1 MNALSFIYV
10 FVLFFILTPGVLV
23 TLPPKS
29 SKMVVAA
36 VHGLLFTLILA
47 FTYQIVARLSSNLFE
62 GYTHDHRRKRKHH
75 KK

>member
-10 FVLFFILTPGVLV
+10 FVLFYILTPGVLV

-29 SKMVVAA
+29 SNMIVTA

-47 FTYQIVARLSSNLFE
+47 FTYQIVARLSSNLF
-62 GYTHDHRRKRKHH
+62 
-75 KK
+75 

>member
-10 FVLFFILTPGVLV
+10 FVLFLILTPGVLV

-29 SKMVVAA
+29 SKMVVAI

-47 FTYQIVARLSSNLFE
+47 FTYQIVARLSSRLI
-62 GYTHDHRRKRKHH
+62 
-75 KK
+75 